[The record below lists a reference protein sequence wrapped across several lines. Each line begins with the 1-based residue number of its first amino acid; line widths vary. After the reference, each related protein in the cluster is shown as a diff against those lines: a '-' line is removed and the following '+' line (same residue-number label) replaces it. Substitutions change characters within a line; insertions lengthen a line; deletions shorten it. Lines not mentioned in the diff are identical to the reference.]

1 MENITNPV
9 VQPPVMGQYPQFALL
24 DTIIPGF
31 SLVSSL
37 LQTHLGI
44 DLSLYLPILVL
55 ISGSTWAWSY
65 LYSYCNSLVG
75 EYLMSSVRIRT
86 DDEIFNMVMAWVTQQ
101 TFSRSSR
108 NIMANTN
115 VNSRSYSMWRF
126 FESDDQNE
134 EEEEDEEEDFWSR
147 KKKTKR
153 DVQYTPSYGSHF
165 FWFKARPLFFNR
177 IDNRDSSSS
186 LSASEREEIQISCFG
201 RNPAILKTLLAEAR
215 EMYHEK
221 DECKTLIYRGST
233 GNANTNSEPEWKRCM
248 ARSTRP
254 FSTVILEEKTKNDLI
269 ADIADYLNPATRR
282 WYANRGIPYRRGYL
296 LHGPPGTGKSS
307 LSLALA
313 GYFKM
318 RIYILSLSSP
328 MSSEETVSS
337 LFASLPRKCVVL
349 LEDIDSAGLTHT
361 RDKNSDTPE
370 SNNEENKSNG
380 NGTNTPAGKLSLS
393 GLLNILDGVAS
404 QEGRV
409 LIMTTNHIE
418 KLDKALIRPGRV
430 DMTVLF
436 GRADN
441 KMAGAIFRSIYAP
454 HEGEDIP
461 VYDDRVADPTDE
473 KAANREEALE
483 RIKELSHEFAAKIP
497 EHEFSP
503 AEIQGLLL
511 RHKRH
516 PLSALNATDDWI
528 VQTRKEREDQ
538 EEEEKKKKEEEEK
551 KKKEEEEKKKKEEEE
566 KEKEEKKK
574 KKKEKKKKEE
584 EEEVEEDSDEE
595 KKEEKKK
602 KKKEKKKKE
611 EEEEVEEDSDEDEED
626 EDEEK
631 KKKRKKADAKK
642 RKEKK
647 TELEVGEKDKKSEKE
662 SSDSGYITP

>member
-9 VQPPVMGQYPQFALL
+9 QPPVMGPYPQFALL
-24 DTIIPGF
+24 DTIVPGF
-31 SLVSSL
+31 SVASSL

-44 DLSLYLPILVL
+44 DLSLYLPILLL

-65 LYSYCNSLVG
+65 LYSYCSALVG
-75 EYLMSSVRIRT
+75 EHLMSSVRIRT

-101 TFSRSSR
+101 SFARRSR

-165 FWFKARPLFFNR
+165 FWFHARPLFFNR
-177 IDNRDSSSS
+177 IDNRDTSSS
-186 LSASEREEIQISCFG
+186 LSASEKEEIQISCFG
-201 RNPAILKTLLAEAR
+201 RNPGILKTLLAEAR

-361 RDKNSDTPE
+361 RDKNSDTTE
-370 SNNEENKSNG
+370 SSNEENKT
-380 NGTNTPAGKLSLS
+380 NGTATNTTTGKLSLS

-441 KMAGAIFRSIYAP
+441 KMASAIFRSIYAP

-516 PLSALNATDDWI
+516 PLAALNATDDWI
-528 VQTRKEREDQ
+528 VQTRKEKEDQ
-538 EEEEKKKKEEEEK
+538 AAEEKKKEEEEKKKKEEEEKKKKEEEEK

-584 EEEVEEDSDEE
+584 EEEVSEDE
-595 KKEEKKK
+595 
-602 KKKEKKKKE
+602 
-611 EEEEVEEDSDEDEED
+611 DEDEED

-647 TELEVGEKDKKSEKE
+647 AEPEVGDKDKKTQKE